1 MTNVLTASES
11 LRAKASFRE
20 RLGGWAPRMAI
31 APGAFASLV
40 YVFGFTLWTLYISVS
55 NSTMLPTYSLVG
67 LKPYFDLW
75 SNARWKIAYGNLF
88 YFSAFYVVLSLAVG
102 LALAIAIDQRVKG
115 EAIWRTIFLYPLAV
129 SFVVTG
135 TIWSWLYSPDA
146 GIEFF
151 VRSLG
156 WHDFTFR
163 LTTNRDTAIYAI
175 IVTGIWQS
183 SGFAMALLLAGL
195 RSVDPDIVKAAQ
207 IDGAGPA
214 RIYRKVIIPSIAPIF
229 VAVIVVLLQFAIK
242 TFDLVVALTRGG
254 PGIATTFPANYV
266 YDLMFQ
272 RGQIAIGAAA
282 AIMMLAALA
291 VVLVPYAL
299 WTVWRS
305 GRGAAHG

>member
-1 MTNVLTASES
+1 MSNALNANES
-11 LRAKASFRE
+11 PQAAAGFRE
-20 RLGGWAPRMAI
+20 TLGAWAPRMAI
-31 APGAFASLV
+31 APGAIASLI

-55 NSTMLPTYSLVG
+55 NSTMLPTYQLVG

-102 LALAIAIDQRVKG
+102 LALAIAIDQRVRG

-135 TIWSWLYSPDA
+135 TVWSWLYSPDA

-156 WHDFTFR
+156 WHDFIFR

-175 IVTGIWQS
+175 IATGIWQS

-254 PGIATTFPANYV
+254 PGIATTFPAIYV

-299 WTVWRS
+299 WTAWRS